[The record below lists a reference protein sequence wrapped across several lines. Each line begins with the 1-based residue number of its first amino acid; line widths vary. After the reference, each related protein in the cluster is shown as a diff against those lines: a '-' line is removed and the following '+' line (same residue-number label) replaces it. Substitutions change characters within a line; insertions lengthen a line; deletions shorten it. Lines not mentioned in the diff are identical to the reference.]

1 MTEGLDGS
9 FRYPKCAYLAAISA
23 QVCPSIRSRRHPCKP
38 QRFTAAWTSG
48 LRSDVIR
55 ARSCQLSYRQHFLP
69 LKFGGRGQAHRN
81 AITRRRSA
89 AAIGLESTPLSS
101 IASCVLTISP
111 TKSCSSRTSRII
123 PGEAVVTRLGE
134 GLIERCH
141 WLLNNS
147 PPMTTASNPVVS
159 NRTSTRLSGNIAH
172 TPPVSN
178 ERLKFKHSFET
189 NASPKKG
196 TFVDSYGLR
205 LFGCTGQ
212 LS

>member
-1 MTEGLDGS
+1 M
-9 FRYPKCAYLAAISA
+9 A
-23 QVCPSIRSRRHPCKP
+23 PCKP

-189 NASPKKG
+189 NASQKKG
-196 TFVDSYGLR
+196 VFVDSYGLR
-205 LFGCTGQ
+205 LFGHGGP
-212 LS
+212 SS